1 MGNRAQASPFGHQ
14 GVQTR
19 SFDFETLGLDI
30 NDLESVDLNSVK
42 LETLGLE
49 AVTFETVGAVMVGA
63 ETVNLGAVDQEIMDF
78 GSGTCGTRGINTV
91 RRPVRPGLVW
101 SGLIWTARPSLRPSA
116 QGCLAAEPRGVG
128 QRHGVVGRCDGH
140 PSRLSGPRPANP
152 EALPSGAAPDGL
164 VFRCRAARLPLSSMP
179 LKLLPL
185 TGERRLTSPRPVAA
199 QPAFKEPPGPGLA
212 VREPPPGPASAA
224 APAPGAAG

>member
-19 SFDFETLGLDI
+19 SFELETLGLDTV
-30 NDLESVDLNSVK
+30 DLESVK
-42 LETLGLE
+42 LESLRLE
-49 AVTFETVGAVMVGA
+49 PVSFETMGADIVGA
-63 ETVNLGAVDQEIMDF
+63 ETVNLATVDLEIMDF
-78 GSGTCGTRGINTV
+78 SRRACGTRGVNTV
-91 RRPVRPGLVW
+91 RW
-101 SGLIWTARPSLRPSA
+101 SGPWTARPSLRPSA

-164 VFRCRAARLPLSSMP
+164 LFRCGTARLPLSSMP

-199 QPAFKEPPGPGLA
+199 QTAVREPPGPGCA
-212 VREPPPGPASAA
+212 AREPPPGPASAS